1 MHQTDLLI
9 IGAGPYGLAAAA
21 YARRRGV
28 DTLLLGEPMS
38 FWRQHMPRGM
48 YLRSGL
54 DWHLDPLEVK
64 TLAAYL
70 ELRGIPE
77 QEAQPLPVELF
88 LDYAQWFQDEYA
100 LHPAPALV
108 RELRWRDGRFE
119 ASLEDGERLLA
130 ANALVAAGFG
140 SFVNVPAELAAKLP
154 AGRYSHTCHTV
165 DFDFL
170 RGRRCLIVGGRQSAY
185 EWAALIHESGAAA
198 VHVSHRHAAPRFAA
212 SDWSWVSGMI
222 RATTEIPGWFRRQP
236 PEEQE
241 AIRQRFWAEGRL
253 KLEPWLAP
261 RLGKANIHVWPN
273 TTVASCEAR
282 PSGELVV
289 QLDSGAAFPVDH
301 VILATGYRVDAR
313 QLPYLSPESILPEL
327 AVADGYPV
335 LDEQFQSSIPGLF
348 FTGLPSARDFG
359 PFFGFV
365 AGCGAAA
372 KIIGEQ
378 LAGFQVSGA

>member
-1 MHQTDLLI
+1 VQQTHLLI

-38 FWRQHMPRGM
+38 FWREHMPQGM

-70 ELRGIPE
+70 EMRGIPE
-77 QEAQPLPVELF
+77 KAARPIPVELF
-88 LDYAQWFQDEYA
+88 LDYAQWFQDEYN
-100 LHPAPALV
+100 LHPERSLV
-108 RELRWRDGRFE
+108 RELRWSDGCFE
-119 ASLEDGERLLA
+119 ALLESGGRLLA
-130 ANALVAAGFG
+130 ANVLVAAGFG

-154 AGRYSHTCHTV
+154 EGRYSHTCHTV

-185 EWAALIHESGAAA
+185 EWAALIHEHGAAA
-198 VHVSHRHAAPRFAA
+198 VHLSHRHDAPRFAE
-212 SDWSWVSGMI
+212 SDWSWVNGMI
-222 RATTEIPGWFRRQP
+222 RATAESPGWFRRKP
-236 PEEQE
+236 SEEQE
-241 AIRQRFWAEGRL
+241 AIRQRFWVEGRL

-261 RLGKANIHVWPN
+261 RLDKENIHVWPN
-273 TTVASCEAR
+273 TTVAECATQ
-282 PSGELVV
+282 PSGELIVR
-289 QLDSGAAFPVDH
+289 LDTGATFTLDH
-301 VILATGYRVDAR
+301 VILATGYRVEVSKI
-313 QLPYLSPESILPEL
+313 PYLSPESVQPKL

-335 LDEQFQSSIPGLF
+335 LDEDFQSSIPGLF
-348 FTGLPSARDFG
+348 FTGLPSTRDFG

-372 KIIGEQ
+372 KIIGER
-378 LAGFQVSGA
+378 LVGSKASSA

>member
-1 MHQTDLLI
+1 MHQTHLLI
-9 IGAGPYGLAAAA
+9 IGAGPYGLA
-21 YARRRGV
+21 
-28 DTLLLGEPMS
+28 
-38 FWRQHMPRGM
+38 
-48 YLRSGL
+48 
-54 DWHLDPLEVK
+54 
-64 TLAAYL
+64 
-70 ELRGIPE
+70 
-77 QEAQPLPVELF
+77 
-88 LDYAQWFQDEYA
+88 
-100 LHPAPALV
+100 
-108 RELRWRDGRFE
+108 
-119 ASLEDGERLLA
+119 
-130 ANALVAAGFG
+130 
-140 SFVNVPAELAAKLP
+140 
-154 AGRYSHTCHTV
+154 
-165 DFDFL
+165 FL

>member
-1 MHQTDLLI
+1 VHQSQLLI

-21 YARRRGV
+21 YARHRGV

-38 FWRQHMPRGM
+38 FWREHMPRGM

-54 DWHLDPLEVK
+54 DWHLDPLETK

-70 ELRGIPE
+70 ELRDIPE
-77 QEAQPLPVELF
+77 QAAQPLPVELF
-88 LDYAQWFQDEYA
+88 LDYAQWFQDEYN
-100 LHPAPALV
+100 LHPEPSLV
-108 RELRWRDGRFE
+108 RELRWSDDGFE
-119 ASLEDGERLLA
+119 VLLESGGRLLA
-130 ANALVAAGFG
+130 ANVLVAAGFG
-140 SFVNVPAELAAKLP
+140 SFVNIPAELAAKLP

-165 DFDFL
+165 DFAFL
-170 RGRRCLIVGGRQSAY
+170 RDRRCLIVGGRQSAY
-185 EWAALIHESGAAA
+185 EWAALIHEAGAAA
-198 VHVSHRHAAPRFAA
+198 VHVSHRHAAPRFAG

-222 RATTEIPGWFRRQP
+222 RATTETRGWFRWQP

-261 RLGKANIHVWPN
+261 RLDTADIHVWPQ
-273 TTVASCEAR
+273 TTVASCDAR
-282 PSGELVV
+282 PSGELAV
-289 QLDSGAAFPVDH
+289 QLDNGAAFPVDH
-301 VILATGYRVDAR
+301 VILATGYRVDVSKI
-313 QLPYLSPESILPEL
+313 PYLSPLSILPEL

-335 LDEQFQSSIPGLF
+335 LDEEFQSSIPGLF
-348 FTGLPSARDFG
+348 FTGLPSTRDFG

-372 KIIGEQ
+372 KIIGER
-378 LAGFQVSGA
+378 LAGSQVSSA